1 MHSRHQRSSFR
12 GLTIIEGSTSVE
24 GSASTNSNNRRE
36 HFTNKA
42 DRRRRSSSLAQ
53 SDQIRD
59 IIAKTVAEL
68 NNNNNNNNSNT
79 ASRSTAEDR
88 LKQVLADVK
97 EKGYSSERI
106 FCTIGKA
113 SSESAAQDE
122 LIPKDTFVQGLKKLG
137 CKCTEEEDLEYI
149 TDRFDKNQDGFISL
163 VEFQQYCYNINSV
176 GWKAEKQRLEAEKHS
191 DGNCVEESRFDIRE
205 IKYASTDVYS
215 TSKLY
220 WKDNISVNITLRYC
234 SDLDVITLQIQNAE
248 SKDDYTPLFIKKSDI
263 AIDKS
268 ALDESTSL
276 AVQTSD
282 VKTDEDKE
290 QVRQQKHWETYSS
303 YLVTRLQLKDGAC
316 RLARLTGDEF
326 EKLDIPKPSN
336 LLAPQQK
343 RSERVSATDSVT
355 TSKTIE
361 DEFNNLSVKLTSE
374 SRSARNSR
382 QDAQELSSVVES
394 VLTEIYAEDIAAAT
408 AD

>member
-1 MHSRHQRSSFR
+1 
-12 GLTIIEGSTSVE
+12 LTIIEGSASVE
-24 GSASTNSNNRRE
+24 GSASTNSTNNRQ

-68 NNNNNNNNSNT
+68 NNNNNDNCNNT
-79 ASRSTAEDR
+79 ASRKTAEDR

-106 FCTIGKA
+106 FSTIGKA
-113 SSESAAQDE
+113 SSESAQDE

-137 CKCTEEEDLEYI
+137 CKCTDEEDLEFI

-191 DGNCVEESRFDIRE
+191 DGNCIEESRFDIRE

-234 SDLDVITLQIQNAE
+234 SDLDIITLQIQNVE

-268 ALDESTSL
+268 ALDETTSL

-282 VKTDEDKE
+282 AKTDEDKE

-316 RLARLTGDEF
+316 RLVKLTGDEF

-336 LLAPQQK
+336 LLVPQQK
-343 RSERVSATDSVT
+343 RNERVSAADSVT
-355 TSKTIE
+355 AGKTIE

-394 VLTEIYAEDIAAAT
+394 VLTEIYAEDIAAAA
-408 AD
+408 ADLE

>member
-12 GLTIIEGSTSVE
+12 GLTIIEGS
-24 GSASTNSNNRRE
+24 ASSIDQTTTNPNNRQ

-68 NNNNNNNNSNT
+68 NNNNKNSNT
-79 ASRSTAEDR
+79 TSRSTAEDR

-137 CKCTEEEDLEYI
+137 CKCTDEEDLEYI

-263 AIDKS
+263 AIDTS
-268 ALDESTSL
+268 ALESL

-282 VKTDEDKE
+282 AKTDEEKE
-290 QVRQQKHWETYSS
+290 QVRQQKHWEAYSS
-303 YLVTRLQLKDGAC
+303 YLVTRLQLKEGAC
-316 RLARLTGDEF
+316 HLAKLTGDEF

-336 LLAPQQK
+336 LLVPQHK
-343 RSERVSATDSVT
+343 RSERVSAADSVT
-355 TSKTIE
+355 AGKTIE

-394 VLTEIYAEDIAAAT
+394 VLTEIYAEDLAAAA
-408 AD
+408 ADLE

>member
-1 MHSRHQRSSFR
+1 M
-12 GLTIIEGSTSVE
+12 
-24 GSASTNSNNRRE
+24 
-36 HFTNKA
+36 
-42 DRRRRSSSLAQ
+42 
-53 SDQIRD
+53 
-59 IIAKTVAEL
+59 AEL
-68 NNNNNNNNSNT
+68 NNNNNNNSNA
-79 ASRSTAEDR
+79 ASRKTAEDR

-113 SSESAAQDE
+113 SSSESAAQDE

-137 CKCTEEEDLEYI
+137 CKCTEEDLEYI

-176 GWKAEKQRLEAEKHS
+176 GWKAEKQRLEAEKQS
-191 DGNCVEESRFDIRE
+191 DGNCIEESRFDIRE

-234 SDLDVITLQIQNAE
+234 SDLDIITLQIQNSE

-268 ALDESTSL
+268 ALDEDISL

-282 VKTDEDKE
+282 AKTDEDKE

-303 YLVTRLQLKDGAC
+303 YLVTRLQLKDGSC
-316 RLARLTGDEF
+316 HLAKLTGDDF

-343 RSERVSATDSVT
+343 RSERVSATDSAT
-355 TSKTIE
+355 AGKTIE
-361 DEFNNLSVKLTSE
+361 DEFNNLNVKLTSE

-394 VLTEIYAEDIAAAT
+394 VLTEIYAEDLAAAA
-408 AD
+408 ADLE

>member
-1 MHSRHQRSSFR
+1 M
-12 GLTIIEGSTSVE
+12 
-24 GSASTNSNNRRE
+24 
-36 HFTNKA
+36 
-42 DRRRRSSSLAQ
+42 
-53 SDQIRD
+53 
-59 IIAKTVAEL
+59 AEL
-68 NNNNNNNNSNT
+68 NNNNSNT
-79 ASRSTAEDR
+79 TSRSTAEDR

-137 CKCTEEEDLEYI
+137 CECTEGEDLEYI
-149 TDRFDKNQDGFISL
+149 SDRFDKNRDGFISL

-176 GWKAEKQRLEAEKHS
+176 GWKAERQRLEAEKQS
-191 DGNCVEESRFDIRE
+191 SEGNCIEENRFDIRE

-234 SDLDVITLQIQNAE
+234 SDLDIITLQIQNSE

-268 ALDESTSL
+268 ALDELTSL

-282 VKTDEDKE
+282 AKTDKDKE
-290 QVRQQKHWETYSS
+290 QVRQQKHWETYSC

-316 RLARLTGDEF
+316 HLAKLTGDEF
-326 EKLDIPKPSN
+326 EKLNIPKPSN

-343 RSERVSATDSVT
+343 HSERVSAADSVT
-355 TSKTIE
+355 SGKTIE

-394 VLTEIYAEDIAAAT
+394 VLTEIYAEDLATAAA
-408 AD
+408 DLE